1 MLIQLMK
8 KACLSG
14 KPMFALTLGALLA
27 PWAANA
33 QFFSYNS
40 TGDTL
45 LGFRK
50 TGTHQGNYELVVN
63 IGSVTNLIRIP
74 AGQTINI
81 TNFNASQLSDAFA
94 DGFQNLQWS
103 ACAGFPGSSS
113 WAGYPKDTLWYSAPA
128 TNSGSQSVAP
138 ARFSVNAQ
146 AILQKRFQGLGQG
159 AVTMSS
165 SLGTTDADNNS
176 KLVREPFDPN
186 NVLSLTY
193 YIGDPADSTIG
204 DWGGQVISPAI
215 SVENVTP
222 TSFSTSARLDFYQSV
237 PSGYVDPTTG
247 STGAN
252 AYLVGYF
259 LLNTSGTMTF
269 TRGSAVTTPPPP
281 PPSVLSAARSGNT
294 TTIFFTTTNGA
305 TYTLYYTNAAGL
317 NSPVSTWAV
326 APTTVTGDG
335 TTKSLTD
342 TSTDGGR
349 FYSIGAH

>member
-1 MLIQLMK
+1 
-8 KACLSG
+8 
-14 KPMFALTLGALLA
+14 MFAFMVGALLA
-27 PWAANA
+27 PGAANA

-40 TGDTL
+40 AGDTL

-63 IGSVTNLIRIP
+63 IGSVTNLIRVP

-81 TNFNASQLSDAFA
+81 TNFHASLLSDAFA

-113 WAGYPKDTLWYSAPA
+113 WAGYAKDTLWYSAPA
-128 TNSGSQSVAP
+128 TNSGSQSVP
-138 ARFSVNAQ
+138 PMRFSVNAQ

-165 SLGTTDADNNS
+165 SLGTTNADNNS

-222 TSFSTSARLDFYQSV
+222 TSFSAPARLDFYQSV
-237 PSGYVDPTTG
+237 PTGSVDPSTALTSG
-247 STGAN
+247 S

-269 TRGSAVTTPPPP
+269 TRASALTTPPPP

-305 TYTLYYTNAAGL
+305 TYTLYYTNASGL
-317 NSPVSTWAV
+317 ASPLSTWTV
-326 APTTVTGDG
+326 TPTTVTGDG